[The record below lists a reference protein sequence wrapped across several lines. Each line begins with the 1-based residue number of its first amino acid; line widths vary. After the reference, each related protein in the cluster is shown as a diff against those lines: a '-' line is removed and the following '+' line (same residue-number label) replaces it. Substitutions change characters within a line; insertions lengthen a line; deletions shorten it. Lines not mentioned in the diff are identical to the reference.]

1 MGMMR
6 TGTVLA
12 AYLVRKQGWMDDKA
26 VKEVMKLRPKSLF
39 SNEAK
44 KVIHSYA
51 KSLRFGNEASWQ
63 LPVVP
68 SMKTIFLFCLAILI
82 FFSYTFDFFSFLN
95 LE

>member
-1 MGMMR
+1 MMR

-51 KSLRFGNEASWQ
+51 KSLRFGNEAS
-63 LPVVP
+63 
-68 SMKTIFLFCLAILI
+68 
-82 FFSYTFDFFSFLN
+82 
-95 LE
+95 